1 MDGDR
6 ASGNTAHLVRAEKDP
21 PSLNLLRERIA
32 CWEAQKGNRGAAE
45 QAVQEARR
53 ALEANA
59 SRNRVTEITREVS
72 LERLDVAE
80 RQVRLAFDEDAAVYT
95 MATNA
100 LPRLVKLG
108 ETGNDPLVARVQV
121 SFRKHALDE
130 DARSAL
136 NLGRY
141 AEAETAARALLS
153 FPPQTD
159 LSDRS
164 YLEPP
169 ADPDWGR
176 VLLAQAAVEQSRK
189 AEALQTLEPA
199 LSNYHD
205 AQAQGAAYI
214 DRKSTRLNSSHLVI
228 SY

>member
-45 QAVQEARR
+45 QALQEARR

-80 RQVRLAFDEDAAVYT
+80 RKWRVAFEHAAPFST
-95 MATNA
+95 MPTKA
-100 LPRLVKLG
+100 LPRLVKRG

-121 SFRKHALDE
+121 S
-130 DARSAL
+130 
-136 NLGRY
+136 
-141 AEAETAARALLS
+141 
-153 FPPQTD
+153 
-159 LSDRS
+159 
-164 YLEPP
+164 
-169 ADPDWGR
+169 
-176 VLLAQAAVEQSRK
+176 
-189 AEALQTLEPA
+189 
-199 LSNYHD
+199 
-205 AQAQGAAYI
+205 
-214 DRKSTRLNSSHLVI
+214 
-228 SY
+228 